1 MIFPFP
7 VSFGKEKYC
16 DTYRFDFEKRFEDIV
31 LELARKIV
39 FWNTTTSH
47 HVAFRVMM
55 QLMGTEIDRRVDYT
69 YDDIHRIVEKN
80 WSELVKT
87 SIVHK
92 I

>member
-1 MIFPFP
+1 MLFRFLL
-7 VSFGKEKYC
+7 GKKNTVIRIDLISKSGSKTLSWNWQE
-16 DTYRFDFEKRFEDIV
+16 
-31 LELARKIV
+31 KIV

-69 YDDIHRIVEKN
+69 YEDIHRIVEKN
-80 WSELVKT
+80 WRELVKT